1 MLRAARLPNKTIVLV
16 NQMVGNDDDGT
27 QDEDVAVPHQ
37 LEPLFLNLPKGVRKQ
52 ASVGAFNPQPTREE

>member
-1 MLRAARLPNKTIVLV
+1 M
-16 NQMVGNDDDGT
+16 DGT

-52 ASVGAFNPQPTREE
+52 ASVGALIPNQREKNEEEEKGTFQQRAGREECEDI